1 MLIINFKTYKEAT
14 GKNALLLAQ
23 IAEDV
28 SQRVGLE
35 IIVVPQPTDIF
46 QIKKSTGIE
55 IWAQHL
61 DDIDPGRHTGWI
73 SPFALSRVGATGVL
87 INHSEHRLSLEEIE
101 KRVKYA
107 KKYGLKTL
115 VLTNSVDEA
124 KEINLMEPDYIGFE
138 KEELIEGEVSIVEL
152 EGAKIEEI
160 LDQIDR
166 PLIIGSGINE
176 EDDIKES
183 LKIGAKGVI
192 LASAVIKAQNIEE
205 KLTKLAEAYKQF

>member
-1 MLIINFKTYKEAT
+1 MLIINFKTYKEST
-14 GKNALLLAQ
+14 GEKALILAQ
-23 IAEDV
+23 IAQNV
-28 SQRVGLE
+28 SERIGIE
-35 IIVVPQPTDIF
+35 IIIAPQVTDIF
-46 QIKKSTGIE
+46 RIKKATGIE

-73 SPFALSRVGATGVL
+73 SPFALCQAGATGVL
-87 INHSEHRLSLEEIE
+87 LNHSEHRLSLEEIE

-115 VLTNSVDEA
+115 VLTDFVDEA
-124 KEINLMEPDYIGFE
+124 KEINLMDPDYIGFE
-138 KEELIEGEVSIVEL
+138 KEELIEGNVSIIEA
-152 EGAKIEEI
+152 EGSKIEEI
-160 LDQIDR
+160 LDQIDQ

-176 EDDIKES
+176 EDDVRES

-205 KLTKLAEAYKQF
+205 KLTTLAKAYKQF